1 MCVHVVG
8 VHCAAS
14 TPGAYTCTF
23 ATIPL
28 TATLSVGLVP
38 TAAETYV
45 IRVKDASVMPNLLE
59 VSLNADMCSPNS
71 AAAMPRPYWL
81 PTNADRCKRIELHW
95 LIPQM
100 IH

>member
-1 MCVHVVG
+1 MCVHVAG

-14 TPGAYTCTF
+14 TPDAYACNF

-28 TATLSVGLVP
+28 TATLSVGHVP

-59 VSLNADMCSPNS
+59 VSLNADVCSPNS

-81 PTNADRCKRIELHW
+81 STDPDGCKRIESHW
-95 LIPQM
+95 LIPQL